1 MESLQTRCKYVLH
14 NIVISRIHY
23 YHNIHIR
30 VKLNVTCTCVHPFL
44 HIVNVHSDIDIVLAD
59 RKMPGHR
66 FVLAARSRRWN
77 QDETLTSTSELDLSH
92 MTPFVAGSMIRWVYT
107 DGIILPSEQ
116 TAMIELLSAAN
127 KYHLPELKEK

>member
-1 MESLQTRCKYVLH
+1 MYVLS
-14 NIVISRIHY
+14 NIVY
-23 YHNIHIR
+23 
-30 VKLNVTCTCVHPFL
+30 VTCTCVDPFF
-44 HIVNVHSDIDIVLAD
+44 HVVHVHSDIDIVLAD

-107 DGIILPSEQ
+107 DSIILPSEQ